1 MQAKASDLAR
11 AGLTGF
17 PELMWKTRTL
27 NRSHSYPRV
36 HATLSPTS
44 DGQFGRRQ
52 RCAEVGGVAS
62 YLCMA
67 RFTPPKEVSPSHDRR
82 KQEMAETH
90 VTRVHGHAGEAH
102 SWFQPGT
109 TLKCEPGV
117 SPESLRL
124 HAEWYR

>member
-11 AGLTGF
+11 AGLTGC
-17 PELMWKTRTL
+17 PKLMWKTRTV
-27 NRSHSYPRV
+27 NRSHSYPRA

-62 YLCMA
+62 YLYMA

-82 KQEMAETH
+82 KQGNGGNTCH
-90 VTRVHGHAGEAH
+90 
-102 SWFQPGT
+102 
-109 TLKCEPGV
+109 
-117 SPESLRL
+117 
-124 HAEWYR
+124 